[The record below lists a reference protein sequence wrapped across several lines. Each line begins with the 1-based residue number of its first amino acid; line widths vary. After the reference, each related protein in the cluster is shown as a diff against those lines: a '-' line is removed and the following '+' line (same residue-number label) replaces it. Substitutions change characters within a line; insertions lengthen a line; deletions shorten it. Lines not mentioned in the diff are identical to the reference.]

1 MNALSIDAPPMLPHG
16 SRLTRSKP
24 LEKTRLPPYWGLP
37 SLSHQLPVPLA
48 VLVGVVVTLVVV
60 VVVLETA
67 TDVVVVVV
75 VRVVVVVVVVVVVP
89 QDAKT
94 SDDTMR
100 KVSAIQKAPLFIQTS

>member
-1 MNALSIDAPPMLPHG
+1 M
-16 SRLTRSKP
+16 RSKP
-24 LEKTRLPPYWGLP
+24 LAKTRLPPYWGLP

-60 VVVLETA
+60 VVVLVTA
-67 TDVVVVVV
+67 TDVVVVV
-75 VRVVVVVVVVVVVP
+75 VRVVVVGVVVVP

>member
-75 VRVVVVVVVVVVVP
+75 VRVVVVVVVVVVP

-100 KVSAIQKAPLFIQTS
+100 KVSAIQKAPFFIQTS